1 MIDFP
6 ASVHKNVYENSLIAV
21 DQEDYDRLYADGW
34 RLSEDFLNGEADPE
48 PDQPVKR
55 KRGRPPVKTQE

>member
-6 ASVHKNVYENSLIAV
+6 ASVHRDVYENSLIAV

-34 RLSEDFLNGEADPE
+34 RLSEDFLHGEGDPE